1 MYSDLQRKLVLIR
14 LPEGGMN
21 FIYTV
26 IGDDGVED
34 AGEVDPEV
42 EVADGY
48 WGGSE
53 AVD

>member
-1 MYSDLQRKLVLIR
+1 MYTDLHQKLVLIR
-14 LPEGGMN
+14 LPDGGMN

-26 IGDDGVED
+26 IGEDGIEE
-34 AGEVDPEV
+34 AGEVDPV
-42 EVADGY
+42 IEVADGY

>member
-1 MYSDLQRKLVLIR
+1 MYTDLQHKLVLIR
-14 LPEGGMN
+14 LPDGGMN

-26 IGDDGVED
+26 IGDDGVEESR
-34 AGEVDPEV
+34 EVNSEI
-42 EVADGY
+42 EADGY